1 MQLITLLNNQNNK
14 SMKQL
19 SLLLMVLSFFFWSC
33 GGAEKRADS
42 PQIDESELEK
52 QEEVHGTE
60 MKDIKLSNPLDQVMV
75 KEGLAIYDLKCAACH
90 RLTGERLVGPSW
102 AGVTTRRKPVWIMN
116 MITNVDM
123 MLEKDAEAQ
132 KMLETCLVRMPNQNI
147 TEKES
152 RSIIEFMRKN
162 DGEQ

>member
-1 MQLITLLNNQNNK
+1 
-14 SMKQL
+14 MKQL
-19 SLLLMVLSFFFWSC
+19 SQLLMALPFFLWSC

-42 PQIDESELEK
+42 PQVDDSALEK
-52 QEEVHGTE
+52 QEEVHGAE
-60 MKDIKLSNPLDQVMV
+60 VKDLKLSNPLDQVMV
-75 KEGLAIYDLKCAACH
+75 KEGLAIYDLKCSACH

-152 RSIIEFMRKN
+152 RSLIEFMRKN
-162 DGEQ
+162 DGEK